1 MIPWMTTAQ
10 IKRVVNE
17 TCESIAVSV
26 SDPCLKEEPAG
37 LPLKISVFP

>member
-17 TCESIAVSV
+17 TGESIAVSV
-26 SDPCLKEEPAG
+26 SDPFIKEKPAVS
-37 LPLKISVFP
+37 LKIPVFP